1 MQILADEP
9 ANLHLASEGVIT
21 YHNGLNWSSFLFFV
35 GTHRPSLF
43 NLYIFYLFRLGL
55 LFYTRRTNS
64 WGFAGQQGEE
74 GYFEEGGEGR
84 GLGGRRGC
92 MEKYNFGHFGND
104 LGGGT
109 KGCGDG
115 RASAKGNEF
124 CMILI
129 IGYAYGD
136 FNFFRMEL
144 TLAGQQALIKNCR
157 KAQKSGIY

>member
-35 GTHRPSLF
+35 GTHQPSLF

-84 GLGGRRGC
+84 GLGGRR
-92 MEKYNFGHFGND
+92 D
-104 LGGGT
+104 
-109 KGCGDG
+109 
-115 RASAKGNEF
+115 AW
-124 CMILI
+124 
-129 IGYAYGD
+129 
-136 FNFFRMEL
+136 
-144 TLAGQQALIKNCR
+144 KNTT
-157 KAQKSGIY
+157 SGILGMIWEEERRDAGMEGQVPRGTNFS